1 VSPARARAAVNEPAA
16 LGFVVAFTAGL
27 LSFLS
32 PCVLPLVPSYVGFIT
47 GMTLPE
53 VTGRRRAAFTHALL
67 FVAGFSLVFV
77 LLGAS
82 ATALGRALNHYQV
95 WLQRLGGVLII
106 LFGLLCLG
114 VFKVGLLTQE
124 RRLHLEHKPVGYL
137 GSALVG
143 MAFAAGWTPCIGPVL
158 GAILGLAAT
167 SGDVTRGV
175 QLLAVYSAGLA
186 LPFLIAAVAVE
197 SFLDWFQRFRRFLP
211 WVMRI
216 SGIVLIVV
224 GVLLVTGEFTRLAG
238 WLQGLTPDFLR
249 EQL

>member
-1 VSPARARAAVNEPAA
+1 VNEPAA
-16 LGFVVAFTAGL
+16 LGFLVAFFAGL

-53 VTGRRRAAFTHALL
+53 VTGRRRTALTHALL

-82 ATALGRALNHYQV
+82 ATALGRALNYYQV
-95 WLQRLGGVLII
+95 WLQRVGGVLII

-114 VFKVGLLTQE
+114 AFKVGLLTGE
-124 RRLHLEHKPVGYL
+124 RRIHLERKPVGYL
-137 GSALVG
+137 GSLLVG

-158 GAILGLAAT
+158 GGILGLAAT
-167 SGDVTRGV
+167 ANDVTRGM
-175 QLLAVYSAGLA
+175 QLLAAYSAGLA

-211 WVMRI
+211 WVMRV
-216 SGIVLIVV
+216 SGVMLIVI

-238 WLQGLTPDFLR
+238 WLQGLTPDFLK
-249 EQL
+249 EKL

>member
-1 VSPARARAAVNEPAA
+1 MSEPAT
-16 LGFVVAFTAGL
+16 LGFLVAFAAGL

-32 PCVLPLVPSYVGFIT
+32 PCVLPLVPSYVGFLT

-53 VTGRRRAAFTHALL
+53 VTGRRRVALTHALL
-67 FVAGFSLVFV
+67 FVGGFSLVFI

-82 ATALGRALNHYQV
+82 ATALGRTLNQYQV
-95 WLQRLGGVLII
+95 WLQRVGGALII

-114 VFKVGLLTQE
+114 VFNPRLLSQE
-124 RRLHLEHKPVGYL
+124 RRLHLERKPVGYL
-137 GSALVG
+137 GSVLVG

-167 SGDVTRGV
+167 STDVSRGML
-175 QLLAVYSAGLA
+175 LLAVYSAGLA
-186 LPFLIAAVAVE
+186 LPFLVAAVAVD

-216 SGIVLIVV
+216 SGAMLVFV
-224 GVLLVTGEFTRLAG
+224 GILLLTGEFTRLAG

>member
-1 VSPARARAAVNEPAA
+1 VTEPAA
-16 LGFVVAFTAGL
+16 LSFMVAFVAGL

-53 VTGRRRAAFTHALL
+53 VSGRRRAALLHALL

-82 ATALGRALNHYQV
+82 ATALGRALNYYQI
-95 WLQRLGGVLII
+95 WLQRVGGVLII
-106 LFGLLCLG
+106 IFGFLCLG
-114 VFKVGLLTQE
+114 VFKVGVLNQE
-124 RRLHLEHKPVGYL
+124 RRVHLEHKPVGYL
-137 GSALVG
+137 GSALAGV
-143 MAFAAGWTPCIGPVL
+143 AFGAGWTPCIGPVL

-167 SGDVTRGV
+167 SSDVSRGM

-197 SFLDWFQRFRRFLP
+197 SFLDWFQGFRRYLP
-211 WVMRI
+211 WVMRL
-216 SGIVLIVV
+216 SGLILIVV

-238 WLQGLTPDFLR
+238 WLQGLTPEFLR
-249 EQL
+249 ERL

>member
-1 VSPARARAAVNEPAA
+1 MTEPSA
-16 LGFVVAFTAGL
+16 LSFMVAFVAGL

-53 VTGRRRAAFTHALL
+53 VSGRRRAALLHALL

-82 ATALGRALNHYQV
+82 ATALGRALNYYQV
-95 WLQRLGGVLII
+95 WLQRVGGVLII
-106 LFGLLCLG
+106 IFGFLCLG
-114 VFKVGLLTQE
+114 VLKVGVLNQE
-124 RRLHLEHKPVGYL
+124 RRVHLEHKPVGYL

-143 MAFAAGWTPCIGPVL
+143 VAFGAGWTPCIGPVL

-167 SGDVTRGV
+167 TTDVTRGM

-197 SFLDWFQRFRRFLP
+197 SFLDWFQGFRRYLP
-211 WVMRI
+211 WVMRL
-216 SGIVLIVV
+216 SGVILIVV

-238 WLQGLTPDFLR
+238 WLQGLTPEFLKER
-249 EQL
+249 L

>member
-1 VSPARARAAVNEPAA
+1 M
-16 LGFVVAFTAGL
+16 VAFVAGL

-53 VTGRRRAAFTHALL
+53 VSGRRHAALLHALL

-82 ATALGRALNHYQV
+82 ATALGRALNYYQV
-95 WLQRLGGVLII
+95 WLQRVGGVLII
-106 LFGLLCLG
+106 IFGLLCLG
-114 VFKVGLLTQE
+114 VFKVGILNQE
-124 RRLHLEHKPVGYL
+124 RRVHLEHKPVGYL

-143 MAFAAGWTPCIGPVL
+143 VAFGAGWTPCIGPVL

-167 SGDVTRGV
+167 TSDVTRGM

-186 LPFLIAAVAVE
+186 VPFLIAAVAVE
-197 SFLDWFQRFRRFLP
+197 SFLDWFQAFRRYLP
-211 WVMRI
+211 WVMRL
-216 SGIVLIVV
+216 SGLILIVV
-224 GVLLVTGEFTRLAG
+224 GILLVTGEFTRLAG
-238 WLQGLTPDFLR
+238 WLQGLTPEFLKER
-249 EQL
+249 L